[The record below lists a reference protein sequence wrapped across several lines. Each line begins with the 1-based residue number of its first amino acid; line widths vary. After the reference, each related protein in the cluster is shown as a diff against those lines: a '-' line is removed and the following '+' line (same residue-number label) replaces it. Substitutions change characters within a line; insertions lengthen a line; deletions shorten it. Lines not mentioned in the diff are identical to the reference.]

1 MALRVNSFGPH
12 SSARLSHRL
21 IAALVTASALALAP
35 GMLVVSPASAEQW
48 KAGECEADVDDG
60 GEPIKVCDDGYH
72 MAVFWNDGSFVNGA
86 CTEDGSYNVD
96 YKGISKSDAI
106 AWVKEFC
113 GD

>member
-1 MALRVNSFGPH
+1 
-12 SSARLSHRL
+12 
-21 IAALVTASALALAP
+21 
-35 GMLVVSPASAEQW
+35 
-48 KAGECEADVDDG
+48 
-60 GEPIKVCDDGYH
+60 